1 MAKRADIAEQAPDFM
16 KMNLLDLIMLLDP
29 SKTNKYTPLMVKLFT
44 KNYSKRNLKTNHM
57 NELHIE
63 LREGYNVPLNNISD
77 EQIPLIYHFL
87 GCFDSDLVKT
97 MLNFIEAT
105 ENKQLPGVDVTQVND
120 ISEIHQL
127 ISLIKLKNISKK
139 LQKQVLKDYEDN
151 EWLIVRPFTAE
162 ASQKYGYGTKWCTAS
177 EKYHGHFFT
186 YTEDGKLVYCINK
199 ISGKKVAVHYR
210 INQEIG
216 NELSFWNMNDD
227 RIDSMICE
235 LPNSILDVVRNILF
249 EKDSFTN
256 RQLNEQAWLT
266 SHSLYKGREKLESV
280 EEAPIARAIRLEREG
295 LPMEVEFPIG
305 EEDMVPNVQ
314 VYNMEL

>member
-1 MAKRADIAEQAPDFM
+1 MAKRVEIVEQAPDFM
-16 KMNLLDLIMLLDP
+16 KLSLLDLIMLLDP

-63 LREGYNVPLNNISD
+63 LREGYNVPLNNLSD

-87 GCFDSDLVKT
+87 GCFDSDLIKT

-177 EKYHGHFFT
+177 ENYHGHFFS
-186 YTEDGKLVYCINK
+186 YTDDGKLVYCINK
-199 ISGKKVAVHYR
+199 IDGKKVAVHYR

-216 NELSFWNMNDD
+216 TELSFWNMNDD
-227 RIDSMICE
+227 RIDSMMSE
-235 LPNSILDVVRNILF
+235 LPNSILDVVKNILF

-266 SHSLYKGREKLESV
+266 SHLLYKELLKKEALE
-280 EEAPIARAIRLEREG
+280 EESPIARAVRLEGRG
-295 LPMEVEFPIG
+295 FPMEVEFPIG
-305 EEDMVPNVQ
+305 EDDMVNDVG
-314 VYNMEL
+314 